1 MVDLSVQIG
10 NVALANPI
18 MPASGTFSPELAEVI
33 DLNRLGALVTKSITP
48 EFRAGNPT
56 PRVAET
62 PAGMLNSIGIPSKG
76 VVNFLN
82 EIVPDYRRFMP
93 PLVASISA
101 HSPDAFADICRD
113 VSVRDVDVIE
123 ANISCPNLE
132 ADGKAFAMSADLT
145 ETVMRRLRATTDKPL
160 WAKLTPNVGDIAEI
174 ARAAEAGGA
183 DALVVANA
191 ILGMS
196 IDTET
201 LRPTLGTIMGGLSGP
216 AVKPIAVRMTYQCA
230 EAVAIPVIGCGGI
243 SNGRDAVEFMLAGAT
258 AVQVG
263 TITFRHPT
271 AMPTIIDELESW
283 CDAKGF
289 KNVSDLTGAAKDNQL
304 SLDRNEAIR

>member
-1 MVDLSVQIG
+1 MVDLAVQVG
-10 NVALANPI
+10 SVALANPI
-18 MPASGTFSPELAEVI
+18 MPASGTFSPELAAVI
-33 DLNRLGALVTKSITP
+33 DLNRLGALVTKSITR

-62 PAGMLNSIGIPSKG
+62 PQGMLNSIGIPSKG
-76 VVNFLN
+76 L
-82 EIVPDYRRFMP
+82 DYYLSDTIPGYRQFTP

-101 HSPDAFADICRD
+101 HSPDTFASLCRD
-113 VSVRDVDVIE
+113 VSVPDIDVIE

-132 ADGKAFAMSADLT
+132 ADGRAFAMSADLT
-145 ETVMRRLRATTDKPL
+145 EAVIRRLRVETDKPL
-160 WAKLTPNVGDIAEI
+160 WVKLTPNVGDISEI

-230 EAVAIPVIGCGGI
+230 GAVSIPVIGCGGI
-243 SNGRDAVEFMLAGAT
+243 SNARDAVEFMLAGAT

-263 TITFRHPT
+263 TITFQHPT
-271 AMPTIIDELESW
+271 AMITIIDELESW

-289 KNVSDLTGAAKDNQL
+289 KKVSDLTGAVIDEEL
-304 SLDRNEAIR
+304 STDKYEAVQ